1 MIAIAL
7 GILFG
12 IIGIILIA
20 MIVYHFWKK
29 RQITQVR
36 NQEIP

>member
-7 GILFG
+7 GIIFG
-12 IIGIILIA
+12 LIGAILIA

-29 RQITQVR
+29 R
-36 NQEIP
+36 